1 MPKSLTDFLAD
12 IKVRGTVKSARF
24 DLIVKEKLAADLPL
38 KTPGLG
44 DLINAGIEGGIRGLL
59 NSFSQSNPLTIRC
72 ENVHIPGIQILT
84 QEYKT
89 YGGLPPVSVP
99 TSRVYDPIQC
109 TFLVSRSFVEKQYF
123 ENWMHQITNFTTN
136 NVGYYNTWCKDLQ
149 INVYDEANRDTVVV
163 DTILSKLPGNT
174 SQIVSTARQNAQ
186 GILGEHQPTKIYS
199 VDILD
204 AIPTRIE
211 EIPLGWEESNELI
224 KINVQFVYRQIRF
237 NKTGSNLQFGH
248 QNKTF

>member
-24 DLIVKEKLAADLPL
+24 DLIVKEKLAVDLPL
-38 KTPGLG
+38 KTPGLV
-44 DLINAGIEGGIRGLL
+44 

-123 ENWMHQITNFTTN
+123 ENWMHQITDFTTN
-136 NVGYYNTWCKDLQ
+136 NVEYYNTWCKDLQ

-163 DTILSKLPGNT
+163 K
-174 SQIVSTARQNAQ
+174 
-186 GILGEHQPTKIYS
+186 GILGEPQPTKIYS

-237 NKTGSNLQFGH
+237 NKTGSNLEFGH